1 MSKATSPLSRQTL
14 AVVISAVFGTSTMT
28 VTAQTPSAGAGQAHD
43 HHQHMIHAVTP
54 EQPVGA
60 HDQHV
65 GHQAAM
71 QQHEGHEHH
80 AAMLNQKGFLRAEA
94 QYPVPDVMLT
104 NQDGEHVSLRQLLAG
119 SKPVMLNYIFTS
131 CTTICPVLSASF
143 AHTQRKLGDE
153 ADQVRLVSISID
165 PEHDTPARLQ
175 DYARRFRA
183 AEGWELLTGSRE
195 DIVTVQKAF
204 DAFRG
209 DKMNHIPLTFL
220 HVADDSP
227 WIRLEGFPS
236 ADELVGEYRRQMK
249 QSRAT
254 AAQTGSAAVTD
265 EAGS

>member
-1 MSKATSPLSRQTL
+1 
-14 AVVISAVFGTSTMT
+14 
-28 VTAQTPSAGAGQAHD
+28 
-43 HHQHMIHAVTP
+43 MIHAVTP

-165 PEHDTPARLQ
+165 PESTTPRL
-175 DYARRFRA
+175 
-183 AEGWELLTGSRE
+183 GSRITRGTSVRQRAWAFDWE
-195 DIVTVQKAF
+195 PRGHRYTVQKAF

-254 AAQTGSAAVTD
+254 AARTGSAAVTD
-265 EAGS
+265 EARS